1 MASFQHT
8 ILYPQLMPDDTEATQ
23 SIEQRIFGD
32 DTRIIRLDVERLSD
46 VPDEI
51 CKTVHGLMDIH
62 LQVTDADLERFPL
75 LRAIVRMG
83 VGTDDIDIAAA
94 AKRNITVHNVPD
106 YGTDTVATHTI
117 GLILTLLRDIHAYH
131 DRLRKAPNLKEA
143 WIAQPSV
150 RAHDPSALTLGL
162 IGCGRIG
169 GRVAEIAMALKF
181 HVVAF
186 DPFVDIDQFY
196 DGITQHETAEE
207 VYKVANVLT
216 LHTPLTDETSGM
228 IGAPQLGLLP
238 DNALV
243 INTSR
248 GEVIH
253 LDALDAAIRSGRVA
267 GAALDVLPDEH
278 ALNPLPK
285 LIEAYRA
292 SDEFICD
299 RLILTPH
306 SAFLSKQSLE
316 NIHIMSAKTM
326 CDALAGKRTNLI
338 KPGKF

>member
-1 MASFQHT
+1 MASQRT

-23 SIEQRIFGD
+23 SIEQKLFGD
-32 DTRIIRLDVERLSD
+32 DTHIIRLDVERLSD

-51 CKTVHGLMDIH
+51 CKTVHGLMVLH

-83 VGTDDIDIAAA
+83 VGTDDLDIAAA
-94 AKRNITVHNVPD
+94 AKRNIVVHNVPG

-117 GLILTLLRDIHAYH
+117 ALILTLLRDIHAYH
-131 DRLRKAPNLKEA
+131 DRLRKAPNLQEA
-143 WIAQPSV
+143 WIAEPSV
-150 RAHDPSALTLGL
+150 RSHDPSALTMGL

-186 DPFVDIDQFY
+186 DPFVDIHQFY
-196 DGITQHETAEE
+196 DGITQLETAEE

-216 LHTPLTDETSGM
+216 LHTPLTDETKGM
-228 IGAPQLGLLP
+228 IGAHQLGLLP

-285 LIEAYRA
+285 LIEAYRTG
-292 SDEFICD
+292 DEFICD

-326 CDALAGKRTNLI
+326 CDALAGKHTNLI

>member
-1 MASFQHT
+1 MASLQH

-23 SIEQRIFGD
+23 LIEQRSLAMTRASFGS
-32 DTRIIRLDVERLSD
+32 DVERLSD

-51 CKTVHGLMDIH
+51 CKTVHGLMVLH

-83 VGTDDIDIAAA
+83 VGTDDLDIAAA
-94 AKRNITVHNVPD
+94 AKRNIAVHNVPG
-106 YGTDTVATHTI
+106 YGTDT
-117 GLILTLLRDIHAYH
+117 
-131 DRLRKAPNLKEA
+131 EA
-143 WIAQPSV
+143 WIAEPSV
-150 RAHDPSALTLGL
+150 RSHDPSALTLGL

-169 GRVAEIAMALKF
+169 GRVADIAMALKF

-196 DGITQHETAEE
+196 DGITQLETAEE
-207 VYKVANVLT
+207 VYKVAN
-216 LHTPLTDETSGM
+216 
-228 IGAPQLGLLP
+228 
-238 DNALV
+238 
-243 INTSR
+243 
-248 GEVIH
+248 VIH

-267 GAALDVLPDEH
+267 GAALDVLPNEH

-292 SDEFICD
+292 GDEFICD

-326 CDALAGKRTNLI
+326 CDALAGKRTNWI
-338 KPGKF
+338 KPGKFRRRSGAVLLCRTFENN